1 MATHEPIY
9 YFVYTHRGL
18 QYALPVM
25 NILEIVMVSEW
36 LPFHGDAPACLGNIV
51 HRDTLLPVFDSTR
64 LGTDLPDD
72 RTTSDTFIIV
82 KHGNVV
88 FGLTMDRHL
97 DMLTFD
103 TVTPA
108 EPTASPTHGDTA
120 AVSASKPFVDT
131 VRVFRNNTLITFSVE
146 TICDFVGR
154 IFGAQTNITAD
165 REHAEQACLAS
176 AIETAQQTFM
186 CARIENVSFAIPI
199 EKVIEVTEDCDVTPL
214 FKVSPFLRGL
224 INLRGQVLGCI
235 DISEALGFP
244 PRRLDEHSPFIV
256 LQEDN
261 AELALCVHE
270 VLGIRML
277 PQHGIQK
284 ADAVFSGE
292 ITRYVHGILETE
304 NGTMM
309 FLSVPDIFDS
319 PHLQPYVR
327 QEA

>member
-1 MATHEPIY
+1 MTTHAPIY

-25 NILEIVMVSEW
+25 NIIEIVLVSEW
-36 LPFHGDAPACLGNIV
+36 LPFHGDMPACLGNIV

-72 RTTSDTFIIV
+72 TTTSDTFIIV
-82 KHGNVV
+82 KRDDIV
-88 FGLTMDRHL
+88 FGLSMDRHL
-97 DMLTFD
+97 AMLTFD
-103 TVTPA
+103 TGTPS
-108 EPTASPTHGDTA
+108 EPTTPTTHGNAA
-120 AVSASKPFVDT
+120 AVSVSKPFVNT

-146 TICDFVGR
+146 AICDLVGR
-154 IFGAQTNITAD
+154 IFGDQANMAAD
-165 REHAEQACLAS
+165 REHAEQARLAS
-176 AIETAQQTFM
+176 AVETAQQTFM
-186 CARIENVSFAIPI
+186 CARIESVSFAIPI

-244 PRRLDEHSPFIV
+244 PLRLDAHNPFIV

-284 ADAVFSGE
+284 ADAVLSGE
-292 ITRYVHGILETE
+292 ITRYVHGVLETE
-304 NGTMM
+304 NGTML